1 MTSGSTWGLSPGD
14 GNRQDVARWRQQGDV
29 VGIDDSVHTA
39 RGTPEGVLYR
49 YRFGDVS
56 WDQGRG
62 TLTIRGEPVAVEPRP
77 LAVLDALLQQPGVVV
92 TKAELLS
99 ALWQRDESSISDNAL
114 ANAVS
119 KLRKALGENGEQWV
133 CTVPGVGYRFD
144 ARIEKVAL
152 TTRGAWAAVL
162 WPGEPVPGRDGFVLE
177 RALGSGPD
185 SEVWLARRPG
195 TSEEDAQ
202 RVFKFCSNADRLAAL
217 KREFTLCRVL
227 REGLGPRDDFAQV
240 LDCNFATAPY
250 WLECLYGG
258 QAWPG
263 WLAEHPEVLKWPS
276 LERLALFLPLARSVA
291 TAHSVGVLHKDLK
304 PSNVLIAPPG
314 AGHHGWQL
322 RLTDFGSGRVLEV
335 ADLNG
340 LGITAMGL
348 TVTHGVVADS
358 GSGTLFYLAP
368 ELFVGQAPTVRSDLY
383 ALGLMLYQWL
393 CGDFRRPMAPGWED
407 DIADPLLREDIA
419 AATRN
424 QPEQRL
430 ANVAEWVQRLERID
444 DRRLARAREVV
455 AAERAARDAALLAR
469 QRTRRPWVWA
479 LGVSLV
485 LGLGTSLWF
494 QQQSRQALAQAQA
507 QARRADVINLFL
519 NRDLL
524 QSADLS
530 RINKGHKS
538 LTLVALLQRA
548 ADKAGER
555 FRGQPET
562 EATVRHQLAQIFQN
576 MSALTQAQAE
586 WERVIALL
594 EPLRAA
600 DDPAL
605 LGARLQLARLSA
617 AQSRFDVAAR
627 LLARAERDAGPAG
640 LGRGD
645 ELTYLAER
653 TLFAISSLRHEGAAA
668 VPHGERALALLDAL
682 RPDDLPARAAMRRE
696 LADHFYRQNEP
707 AKARALLEVVLKPP
721 YGSEALGDVGWARLR
736 VELARVQAA
745 EGLADESVANYLQ
758 ARDSIVALLGPDEY
772 VAVIATAALASIYME
787 QGRFAQAL
795 AESQRAHASL
805 LRSLGPDHQSTRLAG
820 MNLALSTL
828 QSGQAAAALKEFE
841 GARPWALQTFGKA
854 DAAMVQAID
863 FYRAQAMNDLG
874 MPNQAFALLQP
885 LQPQALA
892 QLSPAPD
899 WGPRLQAQ
907 RGRSLSMQ
915 GRHTEARALL
925 SPAVAEM
932 KALGTAAWIRRPF
945 EDALARSGGPLLPVA
960 KS

>member
-1 MTSGSTWGLSPGD
+1 
-14 GNRQDVARWRQQGDV
+14 
-29 VGIDDSVHTA
+29 VGT
-39 RGTPEGVLYR
+39 LYR

-92 TKAELLS
+92 TKAELLA

-119 KLRKALGENGEQWV
+119 KLRKALGENGDQWI

-162 WPGEPVPGRDGFVLE
+162 RAGEPVPGRDGFVLE

-185 SEVWLARRPG
+185 SEVWLAHQPG
-195 TSEEDAQ
+195 APEGSS
-202 RVFKFCSNADRLAAL
+202 RVFKFCSDADRLAAL
-217 KREFTLCRVL
+217 KREFTLCRLL
-227 REGLGPRDDFAQV
+227 REGLGPREDFAEV

-250 WLECLYGG
+250 WLECRYGG
-258 QAWPG
+258 LSWPE

-276 LERLALFLPLARSVA
+276 LDRLALFLPLARSVA
-291 TAHSVGVLHKDLK
+291 AAHSVGVLHKDLK
-304 PSNVLIAPPG
+304 PSNVLIAPAEADGSP
-314 AGHHGWQL
+314 GWQT
-322 RLTDFGSGRVLEV
+322 RLTDFGSGRVLDA
-335 ADLNG
+335 ADLAR
-340 LGITAMGL
+340 LGITEMGL
-348 TVTHGVVADS
+348 TVTRGVMADS

-494 QQQSRQALAQAQA
+494 QQESRQALAQAQA
-507 QARRADVINLFL
+507 QAARADAINLFL

-530 RINKGHKS
+530 RINKGDKS

-548 ADKAGER
+548 SDKAGER
-555 FRGQPET
+555 FRDQPET
-562 EATVRHQLAQIFQN
+562 EASVRHQLAQIFQN
-576 MSALTQAQAE
+576 MSALAQAQAE

-594 EPLRAA
+594 EPQRAA

-605 LGARLQLARLSA
+605 LAPRLQLARLSA
-617 AQSRFDVAAR
+617 VQSRFDVAAQ
-627 LLARAERDAGPAG
+627 LLARAERDAGPTG

-668 VPHGERALALLDAL
+668 APHGERALALLDAL
-682 RPDDLPARAAMRRE
+682 KPDDLPARAAMRRE

-758 ARDSIVALLGPDEY
+758 ARDRIVALLGPDEY
-772 VAVIATAALASIYME
+772 VAVTATAALASIYME

-805 LRSLGPDHQSTRLAG
+805 LRSLGPDHQSTRIAG

-828 QSGQAAAALKEFE
+828 QSGQAAAALKEFDS
-841 GARPWALQTFGKA
+841 ARPWAVQTFGKA

-874 MPNQAFALLQP
+874 MPNQASALLQP

-925 SPAVAEM
+925 GPAVAEM
-932 KALGTAAWIRRPF
+932 TALGTAAWIRRPF
-945 EDALARSGGPLLPVA
+945 ETALTISNARAVGHLASPPAPSSASPG
-960 KS
+960 S

>member
-1 MTSGSTWGLSPGD
+1 M
-14 GNRQDVARWRQQGDV
+14 
-29 VGIDDSVHTA
+29 GIDESIHVAGGTLESTKSRARVDSNLPDSGA
-39 RGTPEGVLYR
+39 NSPPGGTLYR
-49 YRFGDVS
+49 YRFGHVS

-62 TLTIRGEPVAVEPRP
+62 TLTVHGEPVAIEPRP

-92 TKAELLS
+92 TKTELLS

-119 KLRKALGENGEQWV
+119 KLRKALGEDGEPWI
-133 CTVPGVGYRFD
+133 CTVPGAGYRFD
-144 ARIEKVAL
+144 ARVEKTAL
-152 TTRGAWAAVL
+152 TMRGAWAAVL
-162 WPGEPVPGRDGFVLE
+162 RPGESVPERDGFVLE
-177 RALGSGPD
+177 RPLGSGPD
-185 SEVWLARRPG
+185 SEVWLARQTDG
-195 TSEEDAQ
+195 TPDESC
-202 RVFKFCSNADRLAAL
+202 RVFKFCGDADRLAAL
-217 KREFTLCRVL
+217 KREFTLCRLL
-227 REGLGPRDDFAQV
+227 REALGPRDDFAQV
-240 LDCNFATAPY
+240 LDCNFATSPY
-250 WLECLYGG
+250 WLECGYGG
-258 QAWPG
+258 QSWPE
-263 WLAEHPEVLKWPS
+263 WLAEHPEVSKWSS
-276 LERLALFLPLARSVA
+276 LDRLALFLPLARSVA
-291 TAHSVGVLHKDLK
+291 AAHSVGVLHKDLK
-304 PSNVLIAPPG
+304 PSNVLIAPAEN
-314 AGHHGWQL
+314 AGQHGWQL
-322 RLTDFGSGRVLEV
+322 RLTDFGSGRVLDAAE
-335 ADLNG
+335 LTR
-340 LGITAMGL
+340 LGITEMGL
-348 TVTHGVVADS
+348 TVTRGVTADS

-368 ELFVGQAPTVRSDLY
+368 ELFAGQAPTVRSDLY

-407 DIADPLLREDIA
+407 DIVEPLLREDIA

-424 QPEQRL
+424 QPEQRVPS
-430 ANVAEWVQRLERID
+430 VADWVLRLENID
-444 DRRLARAREVV
+444 ERRLARSREVLARE
-455 AAERAARDAALLAR
+455 RATQDAALLAR

-479 LGVSLV
+479 LGASLV

-494 QQQSRQALAQAQA
+494 QQQSRHALSQAQV
-507 QARRADVINLFL
+507 QAGRADAINLFL

-530 RINKGHKS
+530 RVNKGDKALS
-538 LTLVALLQRA
+538 LVALLQRA

-555 FRGQPET
+555 FRDQPDT
-562 EATVRHQLAQIFQN
+562 EASVRHQLAQIFMN
-576 MSALTQAQAE
+576 MSAPAQAQAE

-594 EPLRAA
+594 EPLHAA
-600 DDPAL
+600 DDPL
-605 LGARLQLARLSA
+605 LLRSRLHLARLSA
-617 AQSRFDVAAR
+617 VQSRFDVAAQ
-627 LLARAERDAGPAG
+627 LLARVERDAGPAG
-640 LGRGD
+640 LGHGD

-653 TLFAISSLRHEGAAA
+653 TLFAIASLRHEGAAA

-682 RPDDLPARAAMRRE
+682 RPDDLPAKAAMRRE
-696 LADHFYRQNEP
+696 LADHFYRMNEP

-721 YGSEALGDVGWARLR
+721 YDAATLGDVGWARLH

-745 EGLADESVANYLQ
+745 EGRADESVANYLQ

-772 VAVIATAALASIYME
+772 TAVTATAALSAIYME
-787 QGRFAQAL
+787 QGRFPQAL
-795 AESQRAHASL
+795 TEAQRAHASL

-820 MNLALSTL
+820 MNLALTTL
-828 QSGQAAAALKEFE
+828 QSGQAAAALREFD
-841 GARPWALQTFGKA
+841 GARPWALQTFGRP

-874 MPNQAFALLQP
+874 MPNQASVLLQP

-899 WGPRLQAQ
+899 WSPRLRAQ

-925 SPAVAEM
+925 EPAVAEM

-945 EDALARSGGPLLPVA
+945 EDALVRSGGVAAPA